1 MANGLGGDLEV
12 VPIATLEA
20 LNDLKAVVGLDT
32 ALEQPEAVVEPHIV
46 STRGTFGARS
56 KRRLGVLYPGT
67 PFSRAP
73 GHGHGGPVGGSSTGR
88 DFGAGGAGK
97 LMKAVRTRAYESPV

>member
-1 MANGLGGDLEV
+1 MAYSLRGHLQVISIILLRRLYDLHTV
-12 VPIATLEA
+12 MR
-20 LNDLKAVVGLDT
+20 LDT
-32 ALEQPEAVVEPHIV
+32 VLEEPEAVVEPHIV

-97 LMKAVRTRAYESPV
+97 LMRAVRTRAYESPV